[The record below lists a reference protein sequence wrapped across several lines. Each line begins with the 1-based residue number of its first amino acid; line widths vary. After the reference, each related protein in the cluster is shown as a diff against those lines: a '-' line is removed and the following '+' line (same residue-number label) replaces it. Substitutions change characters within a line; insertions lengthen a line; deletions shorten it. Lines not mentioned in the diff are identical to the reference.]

1 MDRLVYKI
9 VPRMFWEAAE
19 ATGVFAGASVD
30 FEDGFIHLSS
40 GKQVKET
47 ARLYFA
53 GQNDLLLVG
62 VETAA
67 LGEALKWEAS
77 RGGDLFPHL
86 YAPLEFSAVDFVVP
100 LPLGPDGAHRFPD
113 DLESGQ

>member
-1 MDRLVYKI
+1 MHL
-9 VPRMFWEAAE
+9 WEAAE

-40 GKQVKET
+40 AAQVKET

-53 GQNDLLLVG
+53 GQSDLLLIG

-67 LGEALKWEAS
+67 LGEALEVGS
-77 RGGDLFPHL
+77 RRVAAISSRTSTHPLSSQPWTSWSRCRSGPTVPTSSPTWRPGD
-86 YAPLEFSAVDFVVP
+86 E
-100 LPLGPDGAHRFPD
+100 RFPN
-113 DLESGQ
+113 

>member
-9 VPRMFWEAAE
+9 VPRMLWEAAE
-19 ATGVFAGASVD
+19 ATGVFAGASID

-40 GKQVKET
+40 AAQVKET

-53 GQNDLLLVG
+53 DQADLLLIG
-62 VETAA
+62 VDTAA
-67 LGEALKWEAS
+67 VGDALKWEAS

-86 YAPLEFSAVDFVVP
+86 YAPLEFSAVDFIVP
-100 LPLGPDGAHRFPD
+100 LPIGPDGAHQFPD
-113 DLESGQ
+113 LETGR

>member
-9 VPRMFWEAAE
+9 APRPLWEAAE
-19 ATGVFAGASVD
+19 MTGVFAGASID

-40 GKQVKET
+40 GAQVRET

-53 GQNDLLLVG
+53 GQEDLLLIG
-62 VETAA
+62 IDAAA
-67 LGEALKWEAS
+67 LGDALKWEPS

-86 YAPLEFSAVDFVVP
+86 YGPLEFTAVDFVLP
-100 LPLGPDGAHRFPD
+100 LPLGPDGSHQFPE
-113 DLESGQ
+113 LESDQ

>member
-9 VPRMFWEAAE
+9 APRMLWEAAE
-19 ATGVFAGASVD
+19 ATGVFAGASID

-40 GKQVKET
+40 GAQVKET

-53 GQNDLLLVG
+53 GRTDLLLIAVD
-62 VETAA
+62 TAA
-67 LGEALKWEAS
+67 VGEALKWEAS

-86 YAPLEFSAVDFVVP
+86 YAPLEFSAVEFVVP
-100 LPLGPDGAHRFPD
+100 LPLGPDGAHQFPD
-113 DLESGQ
+113 LETGR

>member
-9 VPRMFWEAAE
+9 APRALWEAAE

-40 GKQVKET
+40 AAQVRET

-53 GQNDLLLVG
+53 GQGDLLLIGVG
-62 VETAA
+62 TAA
-67 LGEALKWEAS
+67 LGEALKWEPS

-100 LPLGPDGAHRFPD
+100 LPLGPDGVHQFPD
-113 DLESGQ
+113 LETGR

>member
-9 VPRMFWEAAE
+9 VPRMLWEAGE

-40 GKQVKET
+40 GAQVRET

-53 GQNDLLLVG
+53 NQNDLLLIG
-62 VETAA
+62 VDTTA

-100 LPLGPDGAHRFPD
+100 LPLGPDGAHQFPD
-113 DLESGQ
+113 LETGR

>member
-9 VPRMFWEAAE
+9 APRPLWEAAE
-19 ATGVFAGASVD
+19 ATGVFAGASID

-40 GKQVKET
+40 GAQVKET

-53 GQNDLLLVG
+53 GQTDLLLIAVD
-62 VETAA
+62 TAA
-67 LGEALKWEAS
+67 VGDALKWEAS

-86 YAPLEFSAVDFVVP
+86 YAPLEFSAVEFVVP
-100 LPLGPDGAHRFPD
+100 LPLGPDGAHQFPD
-113 DLESGQ
+113 LETGR

>member
-9 VPRMFWEAAE
+9 APRPLWEAAE

-40 GKQVKET
+40 AAQVRET

-53 GQNDLLLVG
+53 GQNDLLLSG
-62 VETAA
+62 IETAA

-100 LPLGPDGAHRFPD
+100 LPLGPDGAHEFPD
-113 DLESGQ
+113 LETGR

>member
-9 VPRMFWEAAE
+9 VPRMLWETAE

-40 GKQVKET
+40 GAQVKDT

-53 GQNDLLLVG
+53 GQDDLLLVA
-62 VETAA
+62 VDTAA
-67 LGEALKWEAS
+67 LGDALKWEVS

-86 YAPLEFSAVDFVVP
+86 YAPLEFSTVDFIVP
-100 LPLGPDGAHRFPD
+100 LPLGPDGVHHFPD
-113 DLESGQ
+113 LETGR

>member
-9 VPRMFWEAAE
+9 APRALWEAAE
-19 ATGVFAGASVD
+19 MTGVFAGASID
-30 FEDGFIHLSS
+30 FEDGYIHLSS
-40 GKQVKET
+40 GAQVRET

-53 GQNDLLLVG
+53 GQRDLLLIG
-62 VETAA
+62 VDAAA

-86 YAPLEFSAVDFVVP
+86 YAPLEFTAVDFVMP
-100 LPLGPDGAHRFPD
+100 LPLGPDGSHQFPE
-113 DLESGQ
+113 LESDR

>member
-9 VPRMFWEAAE
+9 APRMLWEAAE
-19 ATGVFAGASVD
+19 ATGVFAGASID

-40 GKQVKET
+40 GAQVKET

-53 GQNDLLLVG
+53 GQTDLLLIAVD
-62 VETAA
+62 TAA
-67 LGEALKWEAS
+67 VGDALKWEAS

-86 YAPLEFSAVDFVVP
+86 YAPLEFSAVEFVVP
-100 LPLGPDGAHRFPD
+100 LPLGPDGAHQFPD
-113 DLESGQ
+113 METGR

>member
-9 VPRMFWEAAE
+9 APRALWEAAE
-19 ATGVFAGASVD
+19 MTGVFAGASID
-30 FEDGFIHLSS
+30 FEDGYIHLSS
-40 GKQVKET
+40 GAQVRET

-53 GQNDLLLVG
+53 GQQDLLLIG
-62 VETAA
+62 IETAA

-86 YAPLEFSAVDFVVP
+86 YAPLEFTAVDFVMP
-100 LPLGPDGAHRFPD
+100 LPLGPDGSHQFPE
-113 DLESGQ
+113 LESDR

>member
-9 VPRMFWEAAE
+9 APRPLWEAAE

-40 GKQVKET
+40 AAQVRET
-47 ARLYFA
+47 ARLYFTD
-53 GQNDLLLVG
+53 QHDLLLIG

-67 LGEALKWEAS
+67 LGDALKWEAS

-100 LPLGPDGAHRFPD
+100 LPLGPDGTHQFPD
-113 DLESGQ
+113 LETGR

>member
-9 VPRMFWEAAE
+9 APRALWEAAE
-19 ATGVFAGASVD
+19 ATGVFAGASID

-40 GKQVKET
+40 AAQVRET

-53 GQNDLLLVG
+53 GQRDLLLIG
-62 VETAA
+62 VDAAA
-67 LGEALKWEAS
+67 LGEALKWETS

-100 LPLGPDGAHRFPD
+100 LPLGSDDVHQFPD
-113 DLESGQ
+113 LETGR

>member
-9 VPRMFWEAAE
+9 VPRALWETAE

-40 GKQVKET
+40 AAQVKET

-53 GQNDLLLVG
+53 GQQDLLLIG
-62 VETAA
+62 VEAAA
-67 LGEALKWEAS
+67 LGDALKWEAS
-77 RGGDLFPHL
+77 RGSDLFPHL
-86 YAPLEFSAVDFVVP
+86 YAPLEFSAVDFIVP
-100 LPLGPDGAHRFPD
+100 LPLGPDGAHQFPD
-113 DLESGQ
+113 LETGR